1 VLCAQILL
9 GVCRLGVLSVL
20 LSDTLVSGFTTGA
33 AVHVLTSQV
42 KNVLGLKIPRHSGPL
57 KIVYVSFGYGNTFQ
71 CFICQKNDCVRS
83 SYQLLCKNVKV

>member
-1 VLCAQILL
+1 VLCAQVVL

-42 KNVLGLKIPRHSGPL
+42 KNLLGIKVPRHSGPL
-57 KIVYVSFGYGNTFQ
+57 KIVYVSFGMGILFSVSFVDVCMAYYH
-71 CFICQKNDCVRS
+71 ICQ
-83 SYQLLCKNVKV
+83 